1 MQDLRLA
8 IRALS
13 ASPVV
18 TAIAVVSLALGIGA
32 NTAIFS
38 LVSGL
43 LLRPLPVVAPERLAM
58 VSTSASQ
65 GPRRQFSYATLDQI
79 RQHRDLFDG
88 ALAYTDCCGTAIL
101 NVDGENHPAD
111 RQFVSGDFFT
121 TLGIRAFRGRMLT
134 PADDEAVTPAGP
146 VAVVSYRLWRGSL
159 GAREDA
165 VGSRLSI
172 NRMPVTVVGVMP
184 PAFFGVEVGRVLD
197 VAMPYRLAS
206 QFTSTPFDDDT
217 AWLNIIVRLKP
228 GLTVRTGGAALRAVQ
243 PQIRAGAMP
252 AKGPDREFLPDPLT
266 LQPAGSG
273 ASMLR
278 QRFERPLLVIFAVV
292 ALVLLIACANIGNL
306 LLARGVARRPELSIR
321 VALGASRW
329 RLVRQLLAESVL
341 LSTIGAILGLALAP
355 SASRL
360 LVALLSTSRA
370 PIALDLAVDWRVLGF
385 TIATTALTAMLFGVA
400 PAFRATRVAPV
411 EALNA
416 QGRSVAGDGHATLS
430 NGLIVA
436 QVVLSLVLVVAAGL
450 LVQTFERLARVS
462 LGFDRDGVV
471 VASVNAPTVPATER
485 SRLFGRLVQ
494 AAATVPGVVAAGGS
508 MNPPIVG
515 ELRGDFVVSAPG
527 TSAPPDAERISQA
540 DNITPGWMAAYG
552 TSIRAGRDFDERD
565 TLAAPRVMLVNDA
578 FARHFAPGRDLVG
591 TTLALAYRAP
601 PSADY
606 PLGPR
611 TIVGVVGD
619 TVSRSIREPV
629 RPAIYLPLSQWDSP
643 LLQYTFYIGVRSS
656 MASPALVARGVGA
669 ALRGVNGDLTL
680 AFEPLAQQVDES
692 LAADRVLA
700 MLSGSFGAVALLLAG
715 LGLYGVTAYAVA
727 RRRVE
732 IGIRMAIGAAPADIV
747 RMVLSRVTLLV
758 GVGVLAGAG
767 ISLWASTFLASLLYG
782 LEPRDPATLAGSAVV
797 LAAVGALAGWLPA
810 RHASLI
816 DPADVLRQIP

>member
-8 IRALS
+8 IRALY

-38 LVSGL
+38 LVSCL
-43 LLRPLPVVAPERLAM
+43 LLRSLPVVAPERLAM

-65 GPRRQFSYATLDQI
+65 GPRQQYSYATFDQI
-79 RQHRDLFDG
+79 RQHRDIFDG
-88 ALAYTDCCGTAIL
+88 ALGYTDCCGTAIL
-101 NVDGENHPAD
+101 NLGGENHPAD

-134 PADDEAVTPAGP
+134 PADDEPVTTAGP

-159 GAREDA
+159 GAREDV
-165 VGSRLSI
+165 VGARLSI

-184 PAFFGVEVGRVLD
+184 PTFFGVEVGRVLD
-197 VAMPYRLAS
+197 VAMPYRLAA

-217 AWLNIIVRLKP
+217 PWLNVMVRLRS
-228 GLTVRTGGAALRAVQ
+228 GLFVRTGSAALRAVQ

-252 AKGPDREFLPDPLT
+252 AKSPGREFLPDPLT
-266 LQPAGSG
+266 LEPAGSG

-278 QRFERPLLVIFAVV
+278 QRFEGPLLVIFAVV

-329 RLVRQLLAESVL
+329 RLVRQLLTESVL
-341 LSTIGAILGLALAP
+341 LSTIGATIGLALAP
-355 SASRL
+355 SASHL

-385 TIATTALTAMLFGVA
+385 TVATTAMTAMLFGVA
-400 PAFRATRVAPV
+400 PAFRATRVAPI

-416 QGRSVAGDGHATLS
+416 QGPIVAGDGHAKLS

-450 LVQTFERLARVS
+450 FVQTFERLARVS

-471 VASVNAPTVPATER
+471 VVSVNAPTVTATER

-494 AAATVPGVVAAGGS
+494 AAARVPGVVAAGGS
-508 MNPPIVG
+508 LNPPIVG
-515 ELRGDFVVSAPG
+515 ELRGDFVVSVPG
-527 TSAPPDAERISQA
+527 TSAPPNAERISQA
-540 DNITPGWMAAYG
+540 NTITPGWMAAYG

-578 FARHFAPGRDLVG
+578 FVRRFAAGRDVVG
-591 TTLALAYRAP
+591 TTLATADDLLTAVAIGFATPSVHLLHWRAII
-601 PSADY
+601 D
-606 PLGPR
+606 G
-611 TIVGVVGD
+611 
-619 TVSRSIREPV
+619 
-629 RPAIYLPLSQWDSP
+629 LSCAC
-643 LLQYTFYIGVRSS
+643 G
-656 MASPALVARGVGA
+656 AHRGV
-669 ALRGVNGDLTL
+669 
-680 AFEPLAQQVDES
+680 S
-692 LAADRVLA
+692 
-700 MLSGSFGAVALLLAG
+700 
-715 LGLYGVTAYAVA
+715 
-727 RRRVE
+727 
-732 IGIRMAIGAAPADIV
+732 AP
-747 RMVLSRVTLLV
+747 
-758 GVGVLAGAG
+758 G
-767 ISLWASTFLASLLYG
+767 
-782 LEPRDPATLAGSAVV
+782 
-797 LAAVGALAGWLPA
+797 
-810 RHASLI
+810 H
-816 DPADVLRQIP
+816 Q

>member
-8 IRALS
+8 IRALY

-38 LVSGL
+38 LVSCL
-43 LLRPLPVVAPERLAM
+43 LLRSLPVVAPERLAM

-65 GPRRQFSYATLDQI
+65 GPRQQYSYATLDQI
-79 RQHRDLFDG
+79 RQHRDIFDG
-88 ALAYTDCCGTAIL
+88 ALGYTDCCGTAIL
-101 NVDGENHPAD
+101 NLGGGNHPAD

-159 GAREDA
+159 GARDDV
-165 VGSRLSI
+165 VGARLSI

-184 PAFFGVEVGRVLD
+184 PTFFGVEVGRVLD
-197 VAMPYRLAS
+197 VAMPYRLAT

-217 AWLNIIVRLKP
+217 AWLNIMVRLRS
-228 GLTVRTGGAALRAVQ
+228 GLSVRTGSAALRAAQ

-252 AKGPDREFLPDPLT
+252 ATSPGREFLPDPLT
-266 LQPAGSG
+266 LEPAGSG

-306 LLARGVARRPELSIR
+306 LLARGIARRRELSIR

-329 RLVRQLLAESVL
+329 RLVRQLLIESVL
-341 LSTIGAILGLALAP
+341 LSAIGAAIGLALAP
-355 SASRL
+355 FASHL

-385 TIATTALTAMLFGVA
+385 TVATTAMTAMLFGVA
-400 PAFRATRVAPV
+400 PAFRATRVAPID
-411 EALNA
+411 ALNA
-416 QGRSVAGDGHATLS
+416 QGRSLAGDGHAKLS

-450 LVQTFERLARVS
+450 FGQTFERLARVS
-462 LGFDRDGVV
+462 LGFDRGGVV
-471 VASVNAPTVPATER
+471 VASVNAPTVAATER

-494 AAATVPGVVAAGGS
+494 AAAKVPGVVAAGGS

-515 ELRGDFVVSAPG
+515 QLRGDFVVSVPG
-527 TSAPPDAERISQA
+527 TAAPPDAERISQA
-540 DNITPGWMAAYG
+540 NTITPGWMAAYG
-552 TSIRAGRDFDERD
+552 TSIREGREFDERD

-578 FARHFAPGRDLVG
+578 FVRRFAAGRDIVG
-591 TTLALAYRAP
+591 TTLALAYRVAP
-601 PSADY
+601 SSDFPMGSK
-606 PLGPR
+606 

-619 TVSRSIREPV
+619 TVARSIREPI
-629 RPAIYLPLSQWDSP
+629 RPTIYLPLSQWDSP

-656 MASPALVARGVGA
+656 TGSPALVARTVGS
-669 ALRGVNGDLTL
+669 ALRGINDDLTL
-680 AFEPLAQQVDES
+680 TFEPLAQQVDES
-692 LAADRVLA
+692 LATDRVLA
-700 MLSGSFGAVALLLAG
+700 ILSGSFGAVALLLAG

-727 RRRVE
+727 RRRIE

-747 RMVLSRVTLLV
+747 RMVLSRVSLLV
-758 GVGVLAGAG
+758 GVGVIAGAG
-767 ISLWASTFLASLLYG
+767 ISVWASTFLASLLYG
-782 LEPRDPATLAGSAVV
+782 LEPRDPATLVGSAVV
-797 LAAVGALAGWLPA
+797 LAAVAAIAGWLPA
-810 RHASLI
+810 WRASRI
-816 DPADVLRQIP
+816 DPADVLRQS